1 MGAFLFSIQ
10 EQQLGIP
17 VSRLSSGY
25 VAKNDIAC
33 PTCRQKTENRTG
45 RGIRADLAAL
55 YWGFNS
61 LGARPM
67 STATAVAV
75 CQKSK
80 GTGLDVRRTSGTQ
93 LVNEHGDKVVY
104 TPPEGES
111 LLRKLLGNWERFLH
125 DETDLDPLV
134 RMAVGHYQ
142 FEAIH
147 PFIDGNGRTGRVLNL
162 LFLIQ
167 TGLLR
172 LPVLYLSRAILRNKA
187 DYYRLL
193 LKVTRSDAWE
203 PWILFMLRSVE
214 ETSRWTTDKVLSVR
228 ALADHTAQHVRERLP
243 KLYSRELIDVI
254 FEQPYCRIGNLV
266 DRDIAKRQ
274 AASRYLYALVDLGIL
289 EEKSVGKE
297 KVFLHP
303 RLLKLLSDDSHRFK
317 LYE

>member
-93 LVNEHGDKVVY
+93 LVNEHSDKVVY

-193 LKVTRSDAWE
+193 LEVTRSDAWE

-266 DRDIAKRQ
+266 D
-274 AASRYLYALVDLGIL
+274 LGIL